1 MRICFILHS
10 SGKGGA
16 ERVNLEL
23 IDGLAKKGIQCF
35 AILPSYGPLIK
46 ELEKRRIPVKIIS
59 YKWWMREEGSPLWKR
74 VGRSALNLMST
85 ISVDRQVKKWKAD
98 IVYSNTITICVGA
111 FAAKLLHMPY
121 IWHIHEFGYE
131 DYRLCFDLGNK
142 IALRIMNQLSDVF
155 IVSSKAVMEKYRK
168 FFPDRKIKLIY
179 YAVCVTNESSC
190 KILKIKKQLQEASGT
205 KCMIVGSLHKGK
217 YQEDAIGAIGKLIDE
232 EIDVRLYIVGEGKL
246 KYKQYLESL
255 IVRGDLKSHV
265 QFLGYIDNPFPVMQQ
280 ADILLMCSRKEAF
293 GRVTVEGMKA
303 GKPVIGADSG
313 GTKELI
319 RDHYNG
325 FLYTFGDYHE
335 LAEKVK
341 YLCQHP
347 DEARK
352 MGENGKQWALEK
364 FNIEHYTE
372 EVLTVLRRLID
383 KKNNKD
389 PLVKGNK
396 GIK

>member
-1 MRICFILHS
+1 MMYWGSIGMKVCFILHS
-10 SGKGGA
+10 SKKGGA

-23 IDGLAKKGIQCF
+23 IDGLINKGIQCF

-46 ELEKRRIPVKIIS
+46 EVNKRDVPLRVIK
-59 YKWWMREEGSPLWKR
+59 YKWWMKPEDSPLWKR
-74 VGRSALNLMST
+74 AGRLIINL
-85 ISVDRQVKKWKAD
+85 ISLVPIAIQLKKWRVN
-98 IVYSNTITICVGA
+98 IIYTNTITICVGA
-111 FAAKLLHMPY
+111 FLAKLIRLPH

-131 DYRLCFDLGNK
+131 DQRLCFDFGRK
-142 IALRIMNQLSDVF
+142 IALGIMKQLSDVCV
-155 IVSSKAVMEKYRK
+155 VSSKAVMEKYRK
-168 FFPDRKIKLIY
+168 YFPDGKIKLIY

-205 KCMIVGSLHKGK
+205 KCMIVGQLHKGK
-217 YQEDAIGAIGKLIDE
+217 YQEDAIRAMGKLIDE
-232 EIDVRLYIVGEGKL
+232 EIDVHLYIVGEGVL
-246 KYKQYLESL
+246 KYRQYLKSL
-255 IVRGDLKSHV
+255 IIRGNLENHV
-265 QFLGYIDNPFPVMQQ
+265 QFLGYIDNPFPLMQQ

-303 GKPVIGADSG
+303 GKPVIGTGSG

-341 YLCQHP
+341 YLSQHP
-347 DEARK
+347 DEARQ

-372 EVLTVLRRLID
+372 ETLTVLRGLID

-389 PLVKGNK
+389 S
-396 GIK
+396 

>member
-1 MRICFILHS
+1 MKVCFVLHS

-23 IDGLAKKGIQCF
+23 IDGLKNKGIQCF
-35 AILPSYGPLIK
+35 AILPSDGPLIK
-46 ELEKRRIPVKIIS
+46 ELKKRNVPLKVIK

-74 VGRSALNLMST
+74 LGRLALNLMKT
-85 ISVDRQVKKWKAD
+85 ISVARQVKKWKAD

-111 FAAKLLHMPY
+111 FAAKLLHMPH

-131 DYRLCFDLGNK
+131 DYHLCFDLGNK
-142 IALRIMNQLSDVF
+142 MALRIMNQLSDVF
-155 IVSSKAVMEKYRK
+155 IVGSKAVMEKYRK
-168 FFPDRKIKLIY
+168 FFPARKIKLIY

-190 KILKIKKQLQEASGT
+190 KILKIKKQLQEASGI
-205 KCMIVGSLHKGK
+205 KCMIVGSLYKGK
-217 YQEDAIGAIGKLIDE
+217 YQEDAIRAIGKLTIEE

-246 KYKQYLESL
+246 KYKKYLESL
-255 IVRGDLKSHV
+255 IIRDDLENHV
-265 QFLGYIDNPFPVMQQ
+265 QFLGYIDNSFPVIQD

-303 GKPVIGADSG
+303 GKPVIGASSG

-325 FLYTFGDYHE
+325 FLYTFGDYHG

-347 DEARK
+347 DEAK
-352 MGENGKQWALEK
+352 QMGENGKQWALEK

-372 EVLTVLRRLID
+372 EVLTVLIRLID

-389 PLVKGNK
+389 TLVRE
-396 GIK
+396 IKE

>member
-16 ERVNLEL
+16 ERVSLEL
-23 IDGLAKKGIQCF
+23 IEGLAKKEIQCF

-46 ELEKRRIPVKIIS
+46 ELKKRNIPLKVIK

-74 VGRSALNLMST
+74 AGRLVLNL
-85 ISVDRQVKKWKAD
+85 IKIVSVVRQVKKWKVD
-98 IVYSNTITICVGA
+98 VVYSNTITICVGA
-111 FAAKLLHMPY
+111 LAAKLLHLPH
-121 IWHIHEFGYE
+121 IWHIHEFGHE
-131 DYRLCFDLGNK
+131 DHCLCFDLGEK
-142 IALRIMNQLSDVF
+142 IAMGIMNQLSDVC

-168 FFPDRKIKLIY
+168 FFPERKIKLIY
-179 YAVCVTNESSC
+179 YAVGVTNENSC
-190 KILKIKKQLQEASGT
+190 KILKIKKQLQETSGI
-205 KCMIVGSLHKGK
+205 KCMIVGSLYKGK
-217 YQEDAIGAIGKLIDE
+217 YQEDAIKAIGKLIDE
-232 EIDVRLYIVGEGKL
+232 EIDVRLYIIGEGKL
-246 KYKQYLESL
+246 EYKQYLESL
-255 IVRGDLKSHV
+255 VIRGNLKNHV
-265 QFLGYIDNPFPVMQQ
+265 QFFGYIDNPFPIMQQ
-280 ADILLMCSRKEAF
+280 ADVLLMCSRKEAF

-303 GKPVIGADSG
+303 GKPVIGANSG
-313 GTKELI
+313 GTTELI

-341 YLCQHP
+341 YLYQHP
-347 DEARK
+347 NEARK

-372 EVLTVLRRLID
+372 EVLVVLRRLIEER
-383 KKNNKD
+383 NNKNS
-389 PLVKGNK
+389 PIKGKK

>member
-1 MRICFILHS
+1 MKVCFILHS
-10 SGKGGA
+10 SKKGGA

-23 IDGLAKKGIQCF
+23 MDGLRNKGIQSF
-35 AILPSYGPLIK
+35 AILPSDGPLIK
-46 ELEKRRIPVKIIS
+46 ELKKRNVRLKVIK

-74 VGRSALNLMST
+74 LGRLILNLIKT
-85 ISVDRQVKKWKAD
+85 VLVVRQVKKWKVD
-98 IVYSNTITICVGA
+98 VVYSNTITICVGA
-111 FAAKLLHMPY
+111 FAAKLLHLPH

-131 DYRLCFDLGNK
+131 DHRLCFDLGEK
-142 IALRIMNQLSDVF
+142 IAMGIMNQLSDVC
-155 IVSSKAVMEKYRK
+155 IVSSKAVREKYRK

-217 YQEDAIGAIGKLIDE
+217 YQEDAIRAIGKLIDE
-232 EIDVRLYIVGEGKL
+232 EIDVRLYIVGEGIL

-255 IVRGDLKSHV
+255 VIRDDLENHV
-265 QFLGYIDNPFPVMQQ
+265 QFLEYIDNPFPVMQQ
-280 ADILLMCSRKEAF
+280 ADILLMYSRKEAF

-303 GKPVIGADSG
+303 GKPVIGAGSG

-319 RDHYNG
+319 RDGYNG
-325 FLYTFGDYHE
+325 FLYTFGDYRE

-347 DEARK
+347 DEAGQ

-383 KKNNKD
+383 EKNNKD
-389 PLVKGNK
+389 SLVKETK
-396 GIK
+396 E

>member
-1 MRICFILHS
+1 MKVCFVLHS

-23 IDGLAKKGIQCF
+23 IEGLKNKGIQCF

-46 ELEKRRIPVKIIS
+46 ELKKRNVPLRVIK
-59 YKWWMREEGSPLWKR
+59 YKWWMREEGSPPWKW
-74 VGRSALNLMST
+74 VGRLVLNLMRT
-85 ISVDRQVKKWKAD
+85 ISVARQVKKWKAD
-98 IVYSNTITICVGA
+98 IVYSNTITICIGA
-111 FAAKLLHMPY
+111 FAAKLLHIPH

-131 DYRLCFDLGNK
+131 DHRLCFDLGEKN
-142 IALRIMNQLSDVF
+142 ALGIMKQLSNIC

-168 FFPDRKIKLIY
+168 FFPERKIKLIY
-179 YAVCVTNESSC
+179 CAVCITNESSC
-190 KILKIKKQLQEASGT
+190 KILKIKKQLQEASGI

-217 YQEDAIGAIGKLIDE
+217 YQEDAIRAIGKLIDE

-255 IVRGDLKSHV
+255 IIRGDLENRV
-265 QFLGYIDNPFPVMQQ
+265 QFLGYIDNPFPVIQQ

-303 GKPVIGADSG
+303 GKPVVGAGSG

-325 FLYTFGDYHE
+325 FLYTFGDYHK

-347 DEARK
+347 DEARQ
-352 MGENGKQWALEK
+352 MGANGKKWALEK

-372 EVLTVLRRLID
+372 EVLTVLRRVID

-389 PLVKGNK
+389 SLANHWN
-396 GIK
+396 

>member
-1 MRICFILHS
+1 MKVCFILHS
-10 SGKGGA
+10 SKKGGA

-23 IDGLAKKGIQCF
+23 MDGLRNKGIQSF
-35 AILPSYGPLIK
+35 AILPSDGPLIK
-46 ELEKRRIPVKIIS
+46 ELKKRNIRLKVIK

-74 VGRSALNLMST
+74 LGRLILNLIKT
-85 ISVDRQVKKWKAD
+85 VLVVRQVKKWKVD
-98 IVYSNTITICVGA
+98 VVYSNTITICVGA
-111 FAAKLLHMPY
+111 FAAKLLHLPH

-131 DYRLCFDLGNK
+131 DHRLCFDLGEK
-142 IALRIMNQLSDVF
+142 IAMGIMNQLSDVC
-155 IVSSKAVMEKYRK
+155 IVSSKAVREKYRK

-217 YQEDAIGAIGKLIDE
+217 YQEDAIRAIGKLIDE
-232 EIDVRLYIVGEGKL
+232 EIDVRLYIVGEGIL

-255 IVRGDLKSHV
+255 VIRDDLENHV
-265 QFLGYIDNPFPVMQQ
+265 QFLEYIDNPFPVMQQ
-280 ADILLMCSRKEAF
+280 ADILLMYSRKEAF

-303 GKPVIGADSG
+303 GKPVIGAGSG

-319 RDHYNG
+319 RDGYNG
-325 FLYTFGDYHE
+325 FLYTFGDYRE

-347 DEARK
+347 DEAGQ

-383 KKNNKD
+383 EKNNKD
-389 PLVKGNK
+389 SLVKETK
-396 GIK
+396 E

>member
-1 MRICFILHS
+1 MKVCFVLHS

-23 IDGLAKKGIQCF
+23 IEGLKNKGIQCF

-46 ELEKRRIPVKIIS
+46 ELKKRNVPLRVIK
-59 YKWWMREEGSPLWKR
+59 YKWWMREEGSSPWKW
-74 VGRSALNLMST
+74 VGRLVLNLMRT
-85 ISVDRQVKKWKAD
+85 ISVARQVKKWKAD
-98 IVYSNTITICVGA
+98 IVYSNTITICIGA
-111 FAAKLLHMPY
+111 FAAKLLHIPH

-131 DYRLCFDLGNK
+131 DHRLCFDLGEKN
-142 IALRIMNQLSDVF
+142 ALGIMKQLSNIC

-168 FFPDRKIKLIY
+168 FFPERKIKLIY
-179 YAVCVTNESSC
+179 CAVCITNESSC
-190 KILKIKKQLQEASGT
+190 KILKIKKQLQEASGI
-205 KCMIVGSLHKGK
+205 KCMIVGTLHKGK
-217 YQEDAIGAIGKLIDE
+217 YQEDAIRAIGKLIDE

-255 IVRGDLKSHV
+255 IIRGDLENRV
-265 QFLGYIDNPFPVMQQ
+265 QFLGYIDNPFPVIQQ

-303 GKPVIGADSG
+303 GKPVVGAGSG

-325 FLYTFGDYHE
+325 FLYTFGDYHK

-347 DEARK
+347 DEARQ
-352 MGENGKQWALEK
+352 MGANGKKWALEK

-372 EVLTVLRRLID
+372 EVLTVLRRVID

-389 PLVKGNK
+389 SLANHWN
-396 GIK
+396 

>member
-23 IDGLAKKGIQCF
+23 IEGLMKKGIQCF
-35 AILPSYGPLIK
+35 AILPSYGPLLE
-46 ELEKRRIPVKIIS
+46 ELNKRDVPSKIIS
-59 YKWWMREEGSPLWKR
+59 YKLWMREEGSPLWKR
-74 VGRSALNLMST
+74 TGRLILNL
-85 ISVDRQVKKWKAD
+85 IKLVPVVRQVKKWKAD

-111 FAAKLLHMPY
+111 LAAKLLGIPH

-131 DYRLCFDLGNK
+131 DYGLCFDLGEK
-142 IALRIMNQLSDVF
+142 MAMRIVKQLSDVC
-155 IVSSKAVMEKYRK
+155 IVGSKAVREKYRE
-168 FFPDRKIKLIY
+168 FIPDRKIKLIY
-179 YAVCVTNESSC
+179 YAVCVTNKSSC
-190 KILKIKKQLQEASGT
+190 KLLKIKEQLQEASGI
-205 KCMIVGSLHKGK
+205 KCIIVGSLHEGK
-217 YQEDAIGAIGKLIDE
+217 HQEDAIRAIGKLIDE
-232 EIDVRLYIVGEGKL
+232 KIDVRLYIVGEGKL

-255 IVRGDLKSHV
+255 IIRGNLENHIL
-265 QFLGYIDNPFPVMQQ
+265 FFGYIDNPFPIIQQ
-280 ADILLMCSRKEAF
+280 ADILLICSKKEAF

-347 DEARK
+347 DEARQ
-352 MGENGKQWALEK
+352 MGENGRQWALKK
-364 FNIEHYTE
+364 FNIEDYSE
-372 EVLTVLRRLID
+372 EVLKVLRGLVD

-389 PLVKGNK
+389 FLAKETK
-396 GIK
+396 E

>member
-23 IDGLAKKGIQCF
+23 IEGLAKKGIQCF
-35 AILPSYGPLIK
+35 AILPSYGPLLK
-46 ELEKRRIPVKIIS
+46 ELKKRNVPLKVIK

-74 VGRSALNLMST
+74 AGRLILNLIKT
-85 ISVDRQVKKWKAD
+85 VTVVRQVKKWKAD
-98 IVYSNTITICVGA
+98 IVYSNTITICIGA
-111 FAAKLLHMPY
+111 FAAKLLHIPH

-131 DYRLCFDLGNK
+131 DHCLRFDLGGK
-142 IALRIMNQLSDVF
+142 IALGIMKQLSDVC
-155 IVSSKAVMEKYRK
+155 IVSSKAVMEKYGK

-179 YAVCVTNESSC
+179 YAVCVTNESSY
-190 KILKIKKQLQEASGT
+190 KILKIKKQLQEASGI
-205 KCMIVGSLHKGK
+205 KCMIVGSLYKGK
-217 YQEDAIGAIGKLIDE
+217 YQEDAIRAIGKLIDDK
-232 EIDVRLYIVGEGKL
+232 IDVRLYIIGEGEL

-255 IVRGDLKSHV
+255 IIKGNLENHIE
-265 QFLGYIDNPFPVMQQ
+265 FLGYIDNPFPVMQQ

-325 FLYTFGDYHE
+325 FLYTFGDYRE

-347 DEARK
+347 DEARQ
-352 MGENGKQWALEK
+352 MGENGKQWALKK

-372 EVLTVLRRLID
+372 EVLTVLRQLID
-383 KKNNKD
+383 KKNNTDSLAKET
-389 PLVKGNK
+389 KE
-396 GIK
+396 

>member
-10 SGKGGA
+10 SSKGGA

-23 IDGLAKKGIQCF
+23 IEGLEKKGIQCF
-35 AILPSYGPLIK
+35 AILPSDGPLIK
-46 ELEKRRIPVKIIS
+46 ELKKRNVPLKVIK

-74 VGRSALNLMST
+74 LGRLALNLMKT
-85 ISVDRQVKKWKAD
+85 ISVARQVKKWKVD

-111 FAAKLLHMPY
+111 FAAKLLHMPH

-131 DYRLCFDLGNK
+131 DYHLCFDLGNK
-142 IALRIMNQLSDVF
+142 MALRIMNQLSDVF
-155 IVSSKAVMEKYRK
+155 IVGSKAVMEKYRK
-168 FFPDRKIKLIY
+168 FFPARKIKLIY

-190 KILKIKKQLQEASGT
+190 KILKIKKQLQEASGI
-205 KCMIVGSLHKGK
+205 KCMIVGSLYKGK
-217 YQEDAIGAIGKLIDE
+217 YQEDAIRAIGKLIDE
-232 EIDVRLYIVGEGKL
+232 EIDVRLYIVGEGQL

-255 IVRGDLKSHV
+255 IIRDDLENHV
-265 QFLGYIDNPFPVMQQ
+265 QFLGYIDNSFPVMQQ

-303 GKPVIGADSG
+303 GKPVIGASSG

-325 FLYTFGDYHE
+325 FLYTFGDYHG

-347 DEARK
+347 DEAK
-352 MGENGKQWALEK
+352 QMGENGKQWALEK

-389 PLVKGNK
+389 SLVKE
-396 GIK
+396 IKE

>member
-1 MRICFILHS
+1 MKVCFVLHS

-23 IDGLAKKGIQCF
+23 IDGLKNKGIQCF
-35 AILPSYGPLIK
+35 AILPSYGSLIK
-46 ELEKRRIPVKIIS
+46 ELKKRNVPLKVIK
-59 YKWWMREEGSPLWKR
+59 YKWWMRSEGSPLWKR
-74 VGRSALNLMST
+74 VGRLIINFIMIVPIA
-85 ISVDRQVKKWKAD
+85 IQAKKWRVN
-98 IVYSNTITICVGA
+98 IIYTNTITICVGA
-111 FAAKLLHMPY
+111 FVAKIIRLPH

-131 DYRLCFDLGNK
+131 DHRLCFDLGNK

-155 IVSSKAVMEKYRK
+155 IVGSKAVMEKYRK

-217 YQEDAIGAIGKLIDE
+217 YQEDAIRAIGKLIDE

-246 KYKQYLESL
+246 KYKQYLERL
-255 IVRGDLKSHV
+255 IIRGDLKNHV

-303 GKPVIGADSG
+303 GKPVVGADSG

-341 YLCQHP
+341 YLYQHP
-347 DEARK
+347 DEARQ

-372 EVLTVLRRLID
+372 EVLTVLRRLMD

-389 PLVKGNK
+389 SLVKGNK

>member
-1 MRICFILHS
+1 MKVCFVLHS

-23 IDGLAKKGIQCF
+23 IDGLKNKGIQCF
-35 AILPSYGPLIK
+35 VILPSYGPLIK
-46 ELEKRRIPVKIIS
+46 ELKKRNVPLKVIK
-59 YKWWMREEGSPLWKR
+59 YKWWMREDDSPLWKR
-74 VGRSALNLMST
+74 VGRLALNLMRS
-85 ISVDRQVKKWKAD
+85 ISVARQVKKWKAD
-98 IVYSNTITICVGA
+98 IVYSNTITICTGA
-111 FAAKLLHMPY
+111 FAAKLLHMPH

-131 DYRLCFDLGNK
+131 DHRLYFDFGEKNALG
-142 IALRIMNQLSDVF
+142 IMKQLSNIC

-168 FFPDRKIKLIY
+168 FFPDRKIELIY

-190 KILKIKKQLQEASGT
+190 KILKIKKQLQEASGI
-205 KCMIVGSLHKGK
+205 KCMIVGSLQKGK
-217 YQEDAIGAIGKLIDE
+217 YQEDAIRAIGKLIDE
-232 EIDVRLYIVGEGKL
+232 GIDVRLYIVGEGKL

-255 IVRGDLKSHV
+255 IVRGDLKNHV
-265 QFLGYIDNPFPVMQQ
+265 QFLGYIDNPFPLMQQ
-280 ADILLMCSRKEAF
+280 TDILLMCSRKEAF

-303 GKPVIGADSG
+303 GKPVIGAGSG

-347 DEARK
+347 DEARQ
-352 MGENGKQWALEK
+352 MGENGKKWALEK

-372 EVLTVLRRLID
+372 GVVTVLKQLI
-383 KKNNKD
+383 
-389 PLVKGNK
+389 
-396 GIK
+396 I

>member
-1 MRICFILHS
+1 MKVCFILHS
-10 SGKGGA
+10 SKKGGA

-23 IDGLAKKGIQCF
+23 MDGLRNKGIQSF
-35 AILPSYGPLIK
+35 AILPSDGPLIK
-46 ELEKRRIPVKIIS
+46 ELKKRNIRLKVIK

-74 VGRSALNLMST
+74 LGRLILNLIKT
-85 ISVDRQVKKWKAD
+85 VLVVRQVKKWKVD
-98 IVYSNTITICVGA
+98 VVYSNTITICVGA
-111 FAAKLLHMPY
+111 FAAKLLHLPH

-131 DYRLCFDLGNK
+131 DHRLCFDLGEK
-142 IALRIMNQLSDVF
+142 IAMGIMNQLSDVC
-155 IVSSKAVMEKYRK
+155 IVSSKAVREKYRK

-179 YAVCVTNESSC
+179 CAVCVTNESSC

-217 YQEDAIGAIGKLIDE
+217 YQEDAIRAIGKLIDE
-232 EIDVRLYIVGEGKL
+232 EIDVRLYIVGEGIL

-255 IVRGDLKSHV
+255 VIRDDLENHV
-265 QFLGYIDNPFPVMQQ
+265 QFLEYIDNPFPVMQQ

-303 GKPVIGADSG
+303 GKPVIGAGSG

-319 RDHYNG
+319 RDGYNG
-325 FLYTFGDYHE
+325 FLYTFGDYRE

-347 DEARK
+347 DEAGQ

-383 KKNNKD
+383 EKNNKD
-389 PLVKGNK
+389 SLVKETK
-396 GIK
+396 K

>member
-10 SGKGGA
+10 SSKGGA

-23 IDGLAKKGIQCF
+23 IEGLEKKGIQCF
-35 AILPSYGPLIK
+35 AILPSDGPLIK
-46 ELEKRRIPVKIIS
+46 ELKKRNVPLKVIK

-74 VGRSALNLMST
+74 LGRLALNLMKT
-85 ISVDRQVKKWKAD
+85 ISVARQVKKWKVD

-111 FAAKLLHMPY
+111 FAAKLLHMPH

-131 DYRLCFDLGNK
+131 DYHLCFDLGNK
-142 IALRIMNQLSDVF
+142 MALRIMNQLSDVF
-155 IVSSKAVMEKYRK
+155 IVGSKAVMEKYRK
-168 FFPDRKIKLIY
+168 FFPARKIKLIY

-190 KILKIKKQLQEASGT
+190 KILKIKKQLQEASGI
-205 KCMIVGSLHKGK
+205 KCMIVGSLYKGK
-217 YQEDAIGAIGKLIDE
+217 YQEDAIRAIGKLIDE

-246 KYKQYLESL
+246 KYKQYLESS
-255 IVRGDLKSHV
+255 IIRGNLENHI

-303 GKPVIGADSG
+303 GKPVIGAASG

-319 RDHYNG
+319 RDDYNG

-347 DEARK
+347 DKARQ

-364 FNIEHYTE
+364 FNIEHYTK
-372 EVLTVLRRLID
+372 EVLTVLRRLIG

-389 PLVKGNK
+389 SLVKETK
-396 GIK
+396 E

>member
-1 MRICFILHS
+1 MKVCFILHS
-10 SGKGGA
+10 SKKGGA

-23 IDGLAKKGIQCF
+23 MDGLRNKGIQSF
-35 AILPSYGPLIK
+35 AILPSDGPLIK
-46 ELEKRRIPVKIIS
+46 ELKKRNVRLKVIK

-74 VGRSALNLMST
+74 LGRLILNLIKT
-85 ISVDRQVKKWKAD
+85 VLVVRQVKKWKVD
-98 IVYSNTITICVGA
+98 VVYSNTITICVGA
-111 FAAKLLHMPY
+111 FAAKLLHLPH

-131 DYRLCFDLGNK
+131 DHRLCFDLGEK
-142 IALRIMNQLSDVF
+142 IAMGIMNQLSDVC
-155 IVSSKAVMEKYRK
+155 IVSSKAVREKYRK

-217 YQEDAIGAIGKLIDE
+217 YQEDAIRAIGKLIDE
-232 EIDVRLYIVGEGKL
+232 EIDVRLYIVGEGIL

-255 IVRGDLKSHV
+255 VIRDDLENHV
-265 QFLGYIDNPFPVMQQ
+265 QFLEYIDNPFPVMQQ

-303 GKPVIGADSG
+303 GKPVIGAGSG

-319 RDHYNG
+319 RDGYNG
-325 FLYTFGDYHE
+325 FLYTFGDYRE

-347 DEARK
+347 DEAGQ

-383 KKNNKD
+383 EKNNKD
-389 PLVKGNK
+389 SLVKETK
-396 GIK
+396 E

>member
-23 IDGLAKKGIQCF
+23 IEGLEKKGIQCF
-35 AILPSYGPLIK
+35 AILPSDGPLIK
-46 ELEKRRIPVKIIS
+46 ELKKRNVPLKVIK
-59 YKWWMREEGSPLWKR
+59 YKLWMREEGSPLWKR
-74 VGRSALNLMST
+74 VGRLILNMIKT
-85 ISVDRQVKKWKAD
+85 VPVVRQVKKWKVD
-98 IVYSNTITICVGA
+98 VVYSNTITICVGA
-111 FAAKLLHMPY
+111 FAAKLLHLPH

-190 KILKIKKQLQEASGT
+190 KILKIKKQLQEASGI
-205 KCMIVGSLHKGK
+205 KCMVVGSLHKGK
-217 YQEDAIGAIGKLIDE
+217 YQEDAIRAIGKLIDE
-232 EIDVRLYIVGEGKL
+232 EIDVRLYIVGEGQS

-255 IVRGDLKSHV
+255 IIRDDLENHV
-265 QFLGYIDNPFPVMQQ
+265 QFLGYIDNSFPVMQQ

-303 GKPVIGADSG
+303 GKPVIGAGSG

-319 RDHYNG
+319 IDHYNG

-347 DEARK
+347 DEARQ

-383 KKNNKD
+383 KKNNKNS
-389 PLVKGNK
+389 LVKETK
-396 GIK
+396 E

>member
-1 MRICFILHS
+1 MKVCFVLHS
-10 SGKGGA
+10 SRKGGA

-23 IDGLAKKGIQCF
+23 IDGLKNKGIQCF
-35 AILPSYGPLIK
+35 AILPSYGPLLEELKKRNVPLKVIK
-46 ELEKRRIPVKIIS
+46 
-59 YKWWMREEGSPLWKR
+59 YKWWMRKEGSPLWKR
-74 VGRSALNLMST
+74 VGRLVINLIM
-85 ISVDRQVKKWKAD
+85 IVPIAIQAKKWRVN
-98 IVYSNTITICVGA
+98 IIYTNTITIYVGA
-111 FAAKLLHMPY
+111 FVAKIIRLPH

-131 DYRLCFDLGNK
+131 DYRLCFDFGEK
-142 IALRIMNQLSDVF
+142 IAMWIMEQLSDVF
-155 IVSSKAVMEKYRK
+155 FVGSRAVMEKYLK
-168 FFPDRKIKLIY
+168 FFPARKIKLIY
-179 YAVCVTNESSC
+179 YAVSVTNENSC
-190 KILKIKKQLQEASGT
+190 KILKIKMQLQEASGI
-205 KCMIVGSLHKGK
+205 KCMIVGSLYKGK
-217 YQEDAIGAIGKLIDE
+217 YQEDAIKAIGKLIDE
-232 EIDVRLYIVGEGKL
+232 EIDVRLYIIGEGEL
-246 KYKQYLESL
+246 KYKQYLENL
-255 IVRGDLKSHV
+255 IIRGALENHV
-265 QFLGYIDNPFPVMQQ
+265 QFLGYIDNPFPLIQQ

-303 GKPVIGADSG
+303 GKPVIGANSG

-347 DEARK
+347 DEARQ

-372 EVLTVLRRLID
+372 EVLTVLRRFID

-389 PLVKGNK
+389 SLAKETK
-396 GIK
+396 E

>member
-1 MRICFILHS
+1 MKVCFVLHS

-23 IDGLAKKGIQCF
+23 IEGLKNKGIQCF

-46 ELEKRRIPVKIIS
+46 ELKKRNVPLRVIK
-59 YKWWMREEGSPLWKR
+59 YKWWMREEGSPPWKW
-74 VGRSALNLMST
+74 VGRLVLNLMRT
-85 ISVDRQVKKWKAD
+85 ISVARQVKKWKAD
-98 IVYSNTITICVGA
+98 IVYSNTITICIGA
-111 FAAKLLHMPY
+111 FAAKLLHIPH

-131 DYRLCFDLGNK
+131 DHRLCFDLGEKN
-142 IALRIMNQLSDVF
+142 ALGIMKQLSNIC

-168 FFPDRKIKLIY
+168 FFPERKIKLIY
-179 YAVCVTNESSC
+179 CAVCITNESSC
-190 KILKIKKQLQEASGT
+190 KILKIKKQLQEASGI
-205 KCMIVGSLHKGK
+205 KCMIVGTLHKGK
-217 YQEDAIGAIGKLIDE
+217 YQEDAIRAIGKLIDE

-255 IVRGDLKSHV
+255 IIRGDLENRV
-265 QFLGYIDNPFPVMQQ
+265 QFLGYIDNPFPVIQQ

-303 GKPVIGADSG
+303 GKPVVGAGSG

-325 FLYTFGDYHE
+325 FLYTFGDYHK

-347 DEARK
+347 DEARQ
-352 MGENGKQWALEK
+352 MGANGKKWALEK

-372 EVLTVLRRLID
+372 EVLTVLRRVID

-389 PLVKGNK
+389 SLANHWN
-396 GIK
+396 

>member
-1 MRICFILHS
+1 MKVCFVLHS

-23 IDGLAKKGIQCF
+23 IDGLKNKGIQCF
-35 AILPSYGPLIK
+35 VILPSYGPLIK
-46 ELEKRRIPVKIIS
+46 ELKKRNVPLKVIK
-59 YKWWMREEGSPLWKR
+59 YEWWMREDASPLWKR
-74 VGRSALNLMST
+74 VGRLALSLMRT
-85 ISVDRQVKKWKAD
+85 IFVARQVKKWKAD
-98 IVYSNTITICVGA
+98 IVYSNTITICIGA
-111 FAAKLLHMPY
+111 FAAKLLHMPH

-131 DYRLCFDLGNK
+131 DHRLCFDLGEKN
-142 IALRIMNQLSDVF
+142 ALGIMKQLSNTC
-155 IVSSKAVMEKYRK
+155 IVGSKALMEKYRK
-168 FFPDRKIKLIY
+168 FFPDRKIELIY
-179 YAVCVTNESSC
+179 YAVCVSNESSC
-190 KILKIKKQLQEASGT
+190 KILKIKKQLQEASGI
-205 KCMIVGSLHKGK
+205 KCMIVGSLQKGK
-217 YQEDAIGAIGKLIDE
+217 YQEDAIRAIGKLIDE

-255 IVRGDLKSHV
+255 IIRGDLKNHV

-303 GKPVIGADSG
+303 GKPVIGAGSG

-325 FLYTFGDYHE
+325 FLYTFGNYHE

-347 DEARK
+347 DEARQ
-352 MGENGKQWALEK
+352 MGENGKKWALEK

-372 EVLTVLRRLID
+372 GVVTVLKQLI
-383 KKNNKD
+383 
-389 PLVKGNK
+389 
-396 GIK
+396 I

>member
-23 IDGLAKKGIQCF
+23 IEGLEKKGIQCF
-35 AILPSYGPLIK
+35 AILPSDGPLIN
-46 ELEKRRIPVKIIS
+46 ELKKSNVPLKVIK

-74 VGRSALNLMST
+74 IGRLILNLIKT
-85 ISVDRQVKKWKAD
+85 VPVVKQVKKWKVD
-98 IVYSNTITICVGA
+98 VVYSNTITICVGA
-111 FAAKLLHMPY
+111 FAAKLLHLPH

-131 DYRLCFDLGNK
+131 DHRLCFDLGEK
-142 IALRIMNQLSDVF
+142 IAMGIMNQLSDVC
-155 IVSSKAVMEKYRK
+155 IVSSKAVREKYK
-168 FFPDRKIKLIY
+168 EFFPDRKIKLIY

-190 KILKIKKQLQEASGT
+190 KILKIKRQLQEASGT

-217 YQEDAIGAIGKLIDE
+217 YQEDAIRAIGKLIDE

-255 IVRGDLKSHV
+255 IIIDDLENHV

-280 ADILLMCSRKEAF
+280 ADILLICSRKEAF

-303 GKPVIGADSG
+303 GKPVIGAGSG

-319 RDHYNG
+319 RDGYNG

-341 YLCQHP
+341 YLYQHP
-347 DEARK
+347 DEARQ

-364 FNIEHYTE
+364 FNIEHYTDE
-372 EVLTVLRRLID
+372 TLTVLRGLTD
-383 KKNNKD
+383 KKNSKD
-389 PLVKGNK
+389 SLVKETK
-396 GIK
+396 E

>member
-1 MRICFILHS
+1 MKVCFVLHS

-23 IDGLAKKGIQCF
+23 IEGLKNKGIQCF

-46 ELEKRRIPVKIIS
+46 ELKKRNVPLRVIK
-59 YKWWMREEGSPLWKR
+59 YKWWMREEGSPPWKR
-74 VGRSALNLMST
+74 VGRLVLNLMRT
-85 ISVDRQVKKWKAD
+85 ISVARQVKKWKAD
-98 IVYSNTITICVGA
+98 IVYSNTITICIGA
-111 FAAKLLHMPY
+111 FAAKLLHIPH

-131 DYRLCFDLGNK
+131 DHRLCFDLGEKN
-142 IALRIMNQLSDVF
+142 ALGIMKQLSNIC

-168 FFPDRKIKLIY
+168 FFPERKIKLIY
-179 YAVCVTNESSC
+179 CAVCITNESSC
-190 KILKIKKQLQEASGT
+190 KILKIKKQLQEASGI
-205 KCMIVGSLHKGK
+205 KCMIVGTLHKGK
-217 YQEDAIGAIGKLIDE
+217 YQEDAIRAIGKLIDE

-255 IVRGDLKSHV
+255 IIRGDLENRV
-265 QFLGYIDNPFPVMQQ
+265 QFLGYIDNPFPVIQQ

-303 GKPVIGADSG
+303 GKPVVGAGSG

-325 FLYTFGDYHE
+325 FLYTFGDYHK

-347 DEARK
+347 DEARQ
-352 MGENGKQWALEK
+352 MGANGKKWALEK

-372 EVLTVLRRLID
+372 EVLTVLRRVID

-389 PLVKGNK
+389 SLANHWN
-396 GIK
+396 

>member
-23 IDGLAKKGIQCF
+23 IDGLKNKGIQCF
-35 AILPSYGPLIK
+35 AILPSDGPLIK
-46 ELEKRRIPVKIIS
+46 ELKKCNVPLKVIK
-59 YKWWMREEGSPLWKR
+59 YKLWMREEGSPLWKR
-74 VGRSALNLMST
+74 VGRLVLNLIKT
-85 ISVDRQVKKWKAD
+85 VSVVRQVKKWKVD
-98 IVYSNTITICVGA
+98 VVYSNTITICVGA
-111 FAAKLLHMPY
+111 FAAKLLHLPH

-142 IALRIMNQLSDVF
+142 IALRIMNQLSDIF
-155 IVSSKAVMEKYRK
+155 IVGSKAVMEKYRK

-190 KILKIKKQLQEASGT
+190 KILKIKKQLQEASGI
-205 KCMIVGSLHKGK
+205 KCMIVGSLYKGK
-217 YQEDAIGAIGKLIDE
+217 YQEDAIRAIGKLIDDK
-232 EIDVRLYIVGEGKL
+232 IDVRLYIVGEGEL
-246 KYKQYLESL
+246 KYKQYLEGL
-255 IVRGDLKSHV
+255 IIRSDLENHV
-265 QFLGYIDNPFPVMQQ
+265 QFLGYIDNPFPIIQQ

-325 FLYTFGDYHE
+325 FLYTFGDYHG

-347 DEARK
+347 DEVK
-352 MGENGKQWALEK
+352 QMGENGKQWALEK
-364 FNIEHYTE
+364 FNIERYTR

-383 KKNNKD
+383 QKNNKD
-389 PLVKGNK
+389 SLVKGTEE
-396 GIK
+396 

>member
-1 MRICFILHS
+1 MKVCFVLHS
-10 SGKGGA
+10 SRKGGA

-23 IDGLAKKGIQCF
+23 IDGLQNKGIQCF
-35 AILPSYGPLIK
+35 VILPSYGPLIK
-46 ELEKRRIPVKIIS
+46 ELKKRNVPLKVIK
-59 YKWWMREEGSPLWKR
+59 YKWWMREDDSPLWKR
-74 VGRSALNLMST
+74 VGRLALNLMRT
-85 ISVDRQVKKWKAD
+85 ISVARQVKKWKAD
-98 IVYSNTITICVGA
+98 IVYSNTITICIGA
-111 FAAKLLHMPY
+111 FAAKLLHMPH

-131 DYRLCFDLGNK
+131 DHRLCFDLGKKN
-142 IALRIMNQLSDVF
+142 ALGIMKQLSNIC

-168 FFPDRKIKLIY
+168 FFPDRKIELIY
-179 YAVCVTNESSC
+179 YEVCVTNESSC
-190 KILKIKKQLQEASGT
+190 KILKIKKQLQEASGI
-205 KCMIVGSLHKGK
+205 KFMIVGSLHKGK
-217 YQEDAIGAIGKLIDE
+217 YQEDAIRAIGKLVNE
-232 EIDVRLYIVGEGKL
+232 EIDVRLYIVGEGRL

-255 IVRGDLKSHV
+255 IVKGDLKNHV

-303 GKPVIGADSG
+303 GKPVIGAGSG

-347 DEARK
+347 DEARQ
-352 MGENGKQWALEK
+352 MGENGKKWALEK

-372 EVLTVLRRLID
+372 GVVTVLKQLI
-383 KKNNKD
+383 
-389 PLVKGNK
+389 
-396 GIK
+396 I

>member
-1 MRICFILHS
+1 MKVCFVLHS
-10 SGKGGA
+10 SRKGGA

-23 IDGLAKKGIQCF
+23 IDGLKNKGIQCF
-35 AILPSYGPLIK
+35 AILPSYGPLLEELKKRNVPLKVIK
-46 ELEKRRIPVKIIS
+46 

-74 VGRSALNLMST
+74 AGRLILNLIKT
-85 ISVDRQVKKWKAD
+85 VSVIRQVKKWKAD
-98 IVYSNTITICVGA
+98 VVYSNTVTICVGA
-111 FAAKLLHMPY
+111 FAAKLLHIPH

-131 DYRLCFDLGNK
+131 DHRLCFDLGEK
-142 IALRIMNQLSDVF
+142 ITMRIMNQLSNVF
-155 IVSSKAVMEKYRK
+155 IVGSKAVMGKYRK
-168 FFPDRKIKLIY
+168 FFPERKIKLIY
-179 YAVCVTNESSC
+179 YAVCVANESSC
-190 KILKIKKQLQEASGT
+190 KILKIKKQLLEASGI

-217 YQEDAIGAIGKLIDE
+217 YQEDAIRAIGKLIDE
-232 EIDVRLYIVGEGKL
+232 EIDIRLYIVGEGKL
-246 KYKQYLESL
+246 KYRQYLESL
-255 IVRGDLKSHV
+255 IIRGDLENYV
-265 QFLGYIDNPFPVMQQ
+265 QFLGYIDNSFPVMQQ

-319 RDHYNG
+319 IDRFNG

-347 DEARK
+347 DEARQ

-389 PLVKGNK
+389 SLVKE
-396 GIK
+396 IKE